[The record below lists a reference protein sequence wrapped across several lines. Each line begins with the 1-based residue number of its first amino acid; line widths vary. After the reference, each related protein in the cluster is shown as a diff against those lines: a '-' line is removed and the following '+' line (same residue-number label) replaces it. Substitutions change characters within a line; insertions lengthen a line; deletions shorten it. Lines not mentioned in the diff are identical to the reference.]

1 MGTLS
6 QSVCGQ
12 VSVDLFNN
20 LPNRFA
26 NQTYSEFA
34 FKFMPGLDAYRSLP
48 SYSVMSAKTVTA
60 KKHVAGRHPESAT
73 LRNVLIQ
80 RDACTSDLC
89 TEEMLF
95 GLGGGIGCAY
105 FLFDMHGGH
114 PLYIGSRIHAKEGDT
129 PYFTLQMTEG
139 WGATADV
146 RHSSSPSA
154 ATKSLVKIL
163 NDGFIAIV
171 WVELTKLPYMFLADH
186 DMKVTPQS
194 WLAPFRNAYH
204 QVVVYGMEGN
214 DVLVGDLGN
223 SVIRMSMEELTEARN
238 SHYAPKFRTVV
249 ISEATAKPQ
258 LRATLSDRIRVTCSQ
273 MLEGLGIANFGLAA
287 LNKWAQMLTNTKNK
301 KGWPNCFPGGPPLH
315 GAMSTVFEQIE
326 LRGYGGSAFRGLYAD
341 FLDQA
346 AGVLKKS
353 AFRKVAEQFRE
364 SEASWRAISDAA
376 LPDSISLLKETRE
389 TLTRRSVLIRKPR
402 TTEIDKELESL
413 RDRLKQLHE
422 RSAKELSLSKADTLE
437 LFGAISERVLETEKI
452 ERAAFTELRSIV

>member
-1 MGTLS
+1 
-6 QSVCGQ
+6 
-12 VSVDLFNN
+12 
-20 LPNRFA
+20 
-26 NQTYSEFA
+26 
-34 FKFMPGLDAYRSLP
+34 
-48 SYSVMSAKTVTA
+48 
-60 KKHVAGRHPESAT
+60 
-73 LRNVLIQ
+73 LIQ

-89 TEEMLF
+89 TEEILF

-105 FLFDMHGGH
+105 WLFDMHGGH
-114 PLYIGSRIHAKEGDT
+114 PVYIGYRIHAKEGDT

-154 ATKSLVKIL
+154 ARKSLVKIL
-163 NDGFIAIV
+163 NDGFTPIV
-171 WVELTKLPYMFLADH
+171 WVEVTKLPYMFLSGN
-186 DMKVTPQS
+186 P
-194 WLAPFRNAYH
+194 LAYH
-204 QVVVYGMEGN
+204 QVVVYGMEGD
-214 DVLVGDLGN
+214 DVLVGDLGD

-258 LRATLSDRIRVTCSQ
+258 LRETLSDRIRVTCSQ
-273 MLEGLGIANFGLAA
+273 MIEGLGIANFGLTA

-315 GAMSTVFEQIE
+315 GAMSTVFAQIE

-353 AFRKVAEQFRE
+353 ALKKVAEQFRE

-376 LPDSISLLKETRE
+376 LPDSIPLLKETRE
-389 TLTRRSVLIRKPR
+389 ALTRRSVLIRKPR
-402 TTEIDKELESL
+402 TTAIDKELESL
-413 RDRLKQLHE
+413 RDRLKQLRE
-422 RSAKELSLSKADTLE
+422 RSAKELSLSKADTLD

-452 ERAAFTELRSIV
+452 ERAAFTELSSIV

>member
-1 MGTLS
+1 
-6 QSVCGQ
+6 
-12 VSVDLFNN
+12 
-20 LPNRFA
+20 
-26 NQTYSEFA
+26 
-34 FKFMPGLDAYRSLP
+34 
-48 SYSVMSAKTVTA
+48 MSTKTVTA
-60 KKHVAGRHPESAT
+60 KKHVAGRQPESAT

-89 TEEMLF
+89 TEEILF

-114 PLYIGSRIHAKEGDT
+114 PVYIGSRIHAKEGDT

-163 NDGFIAIV
+163 NDGFTPIV
-171 WVELTKLPYMFLADH
+171 WVEVTKLPYMFLSGHA
-186 DMKVTPQS
+186 
-194 WLAPFRNAYH
+194 NAYH
-204 QVVVYGMEGN
+204 QVVVYGMEGD
-214 DVLVGDLGN
+214 DVLVGDLGD

-238 SHYAPKFRTVV
+238 SNYAPKFRTVV

-258 LRATLSDRIRVTCSQ
+258 LRETLSDRIRVTCSQ
-273 MLEGLGIANFGLAA
+273 MLEGLGIANFGLTA

-315 GAMSTVFEQIE
+315 GAMSTVFGQIE

-353 AFRKVAEQFRE
+353 ALKKVAEQFRE

-376 LPDSISLLKETRE
+376 LPDSIPLLKETRE
-389 TLTRRSVLIRKPR
+389 ALTRRSVLIRKPR
-402 TTEIDKELESL
+402 TTAIDKELESL
-413 RDRLKQLHE
+413 RDRLKQLRE
-422 RSAKELSLSKADTLE
+422 RSAKELSLSKADTLD

-452 ERAAFTELRSIV
+452 ERAAFTELSSIV

>member
-1 MGTLS
+1 
-6 QSVCGQ
+6 
-12 VSVDLFNN
+12 
-20 LPNRFA
+20 
-26 NQTYSEFA
+26 
-34 FKFMPGLDAYRSLP
+34 
-48 SYSVMSAKTVTA
+48 MSTKTVTA
-60 KKHVAGRHPESAT
+60 KKHVAGRQPESAT

-89 TEEMLF
+89 TEEILF

-114 PLYIGSRIHAKEGDT
+114 PVYIGYRIHAKEGDT

-163 NDGFIAIV
+163 NDGFTPIV
-171 WVELTKLPYMFLADH
+171 WVEVTKLPYMFLSGHA
-186 DMKVTPQS
+186 
-194 WLAPFRNAYH
+194 NAYH
-204 QVVVYGMEGN
+204 QVVVYGMEGD
-214 DVLVGDLGN
+214 DVLVGDLGD

-238 SHYAPKFRTVV
+238 SNYAPKFRTVV

-258 LRATLSDRIRVTCSQ
+258 LRETLSDRIRVTCSQ

-376 LPDSISLLKETRE
+376 LPDSIPLLKETRE
-389 TLTRRSVLIRKPR
+389 ALTRRSVLIRKPR
-402 TTEIDKELESL
+402 TTAIDKELESL
-413 RDRLKQLHE
+413 RDRLKQLRE
-422 RSAKELSLSKADTLE
+422 RSAKELSLSKADTLD

-452 ERAAFTELRSIV
+452 ERAAFTELSSIV

>member
-1 MGTLS
+1 
-6 QSVCGQ
+6 
-12 VSVDLFNN
+12 
-20 LPNRFA
+20 
-26 NQTYSEFA
+26 
-34 FKFMPGLDAYRSLP
+34 
-48 SYSVMSAKTVTA
+48 MSTKTVTA
-60 KKHVAGRHPESAT
+60 KKHVAGRQPESAT

-89 TEEMLF
+89 TEEILF

-105 FLFDMHGGH
+105 FLFDMYGGH
-114 PLYIGSRIHAKEGDT
+114 PLYIGYRIHAKEGDT

-163 NDGFIAIV
+163 NDGFTPIV
-171 WVELTKLPYMFLADH
+171 WVEVTKLPYMFLSGHA
-186 DMKVTPQS
+186 
-194 WLAPFRNAYH
+194 NAYH
-204 QVVVYGMEGN
+204 QVVVYGMEGD
-214 DVLVGDLGN
+214 DVLVGDLGD

-238 SHYAPKFRTVV
+238 SNFAPKFRTVV

-258 LRATLSDRIRVTCSQ
+258 LRETLSDRIRVTCSQ

-353 AFRKVAEQFRE
+353 ALKKVAEQFRE

-376 LPDSISLLKETRE
+376 LPDSIPLLKETRE
-389 TLTRRSVLIRKPR
+389 ALTRRSVLIRKPR
-402 TTEIDKELESL
+402 TTAIDKELESL
-413 RDRLKQLHE
+413 RDRLKQLRE
-422 RSAKELSLSKADTLE
+422 RSAKELLLSKADTLD
-437 LFGAISERVLETEKI
+437 LFAAISERVLETEKI
-452 ERAAFTELRSIV
+452 ERAAFTELSSIV

>member
-1 MGTLS
+1 
-6 QSVCGQ
+6 
-12 VSVDLFNN
+12 
-20 LPNRFA
+20 
-26 NQTYSEFA
+26 
-34 FKFMPGLDAYRSLP
+34 
-48 SYSVMSAKTVTA
+48 MSTKTVTA
-60 KKHVAGRHPESAT
+60 KKHVAGRQPESAT

-89 TEEMLF
+89 TEEILF

-105 FLFDMHGGH
+105 WLFDMHGGH
-114 PLYIGSRIHAKEGDT
+114 PVYIGSRIHAKEGDT

-163 NDGFIAIV
+163 NDGFTPIV
-171 WVELTKLPYMFLADH
+171 WVEVTKLPYMFLSGN
-186 DMKVTPQS
+186 P
-194 WLAPFRNAYH
+194 LAYH
-204 QVVVYGMEGN
+204 QVVVYGMEGD
-214 DVLVGDLGN
+214 DVLVGDLGD

-238 SHYAPKFRTVV
+238 SNYAPKFRTVV

-258 LRATLSDRIRVTCSQ
+258 LRETLSDRIRVTCSQ

-353 AFRKVAEQFRE
+353 ALKKVAEQFRE

-376 LPDSISLLKETRE
+376 LPDSIPLLKETRE
-389 TLTRRSVLIRKPR
+389 ALTRRSVLIRKPR
-402 TTEIDKELESL
+402 TTAIDKELESL
-413 RDRLKQLHE
+413 RDRLKQLRE
-422 RSAKELSLSKADTLE
+422 RSAKELSLSKADTLD

-452 ERAAFTELRSIV
+452 ERAAFTELSSIV

>member
-1 MGTLS
+1 M
-6 QSVCGQ
+6 
-12 VSVDLFNN
+12 
-20 LPNRFA
+20 
-26 NQTYSEFA
+26 
-34 FKFMPGLDAYRSLP
+34 
-48 SYSVMSAKTVTA
+48 
-60 KKHVAGRHPESAT
+60 KHMAGRQPESAT

-89 TEEMLF
+89 TEEILF

-105 FLFDMHGGH
+105 FLFDMYGGH

-129 PYFTLQMTEG
+129 PYFTLQMTGG

-163 NDGFIAIV
+163 NDGFTPIV
-171 WVELTKLPYMFLADH
+171 WVEVTKLPYMFLSGHA
-186 DMKVTPQS
+186 
-194 WLAPFRNAYH
+194 NAYH
-204 QVVVYGMEGN
+204 QVVVYGMEGD
-214 DVLVGDLGN
+214 DVLVGDLGD

-238 SHYAPKFRTVV
+238 SNYAPKFRTVV

-258 LRATLSDRIRVTCSQ
+258 LRETLSDRIRVTCSQ

-287 LNKWAQMLTNTKNK
+287 LNKWGQMLTNTKNK

-315 GAMSTVFEQIE
+315 GAMSTVFSHIE

-376 LPDSISLLKETRE
+376 LPDSIPLLKETRE
-389 TLTRRSVLIRKPR
+389 ALTRRSVLIRKPR
-402 TTEIDKELESL
+402 TTAIDKELESL
-413 RDRLKQLHE
+413 RDRLKQQHE
-422 RSAKELSLSKADTLE
+422 RSAKELSLSKADTLD

-452 ERAAFTELRSIV
+452 ERAAFTELSSIV

>member
-1 MGTLS
+1 
-6 QSVCGQ
+6 
-12 VSVDLFNN
+12 
-20 LPNRFA
+20 
-26 NQTYSEFA
+26 
-34 FKFMPGLDAYRSLP
+34 
-48 SYSVMSAKTVTA
+48 MSTKTVTA
-60 KKHVAGRHPESAT
+60 KKHVAGRQPESAT

-89 TEEMLF
+89 TEEILF

-114 PLYIGSRIHAKEGDT
+114 PVYIGYRIHAKEGDT

-163 NDGFIAIV
+163 NDGFTPIV
-171 WVELTKLPYMFLADH
+171 WVEVTKLPYMFLSGHA
-186 DMKVTPQS
+186 
-194 WLAPFRNAYH
+194 NAYH
-204 QVVVYGMEGN
+204 QVVVYGMEGD
-214 DVLVGDLGN
+214 DVLVGDLGD

-238 SHYAPKFRTVV
+238 SNFAPKFRTVV

-258 LRATLSDRIRVTCSQ
+258 LRETLSDRIRVTCSQ

-315 GAMSTVFEQIE
+315 GAMSSVFAQIE
-326 LRGYGGSAFRGLYAD
+326 LRGYGGSAFRELYAD

-353 AFRKVAEQFRE
+353 ALKKVAEQFRE

-376 LPDSISLLKETRE
+376 LPDSIPLLKETRE
-389 TLTRRSVLIRKPR
+389 ALTRRSVLIRKPR
-402 TTEIDKELESL
+402 TTAIDKELESL
-413 RDRLKQLHE
+413 RDRLKQLRE
-422 RSAKELSLSKADTLE
+422 RSAKELSLSKAHTLD
-437 LFGAISERVLETEKI
+437 LFRAISERVLETEKI
-452 ERAAFTELRSIV
+452 ERAAFTELSSIV

>member
-1 MGTLS
+1 
-6 QSVCGQ
+6 
-12 VSVDLFNN
+12 
-20 LPNRFA
+20 
-26 NQTYSEFA
+26 
-34 FKFMPGLDAYRSLP
+34 
-48 SYSVMSAKTVTA
+48 MSTKTVTA
-60 KKHVAGRHPESAT
+60 KKHVAGRQPESAT

-89 TEEMLF
+89 TEEILF

-114 PLYIGSRIHAKEGDT
+114 PVYIGYRIHAKEGDT

-163 NDGFIAIV
+163 NDGFTPIV
-171 WVELTKLPYMFLADH
+171 WVEVTKLPYMFLSGN
-186 DMKVTPQS
+186 P
-194 WLAPFRNAYH
+194 LAYH
-204 QVVVYGMEGN
+204 QVVVYGMEGD
-214 DVLVGDLGN
+214 DVLVGDLGD

-238 SHYAPKFRTVV
+238 SNYAPKFRTVV

-258 LRATLSDRIRVTCSQ
+258 LRETLSDRIRVTCSQ

-315 GAMSTVFEQIE
+315 GAMSTVFGQIE

-353 AFRKVAEQFRE
+353 ALKKVAEQFRE

-376 LPDSISLLKETRE
+376 LPDSIPLLKETRE
-389 TLTRRSVLIRKPR
+389 ALTRRSVLIRKPR
-402 TTEIDKELESL
+402 TTAIDKELESL
-413 RDRLKQLHE
+413 RDRLKQLRE
-422 RSAKELSLSKADTLE
+422 RSAKELSLSKADTLD

-452 ERAAFTELRSIV
+452 ERAAFTELSSIV

>member
-1 MGTLS
+1 
-6 QSVCGQ
+6 
-12 VSVDLFNN
+12 
-20 LPNRFA
+20 
-26 NQTYSEFA
+26 
-34 FKFMPGLDAYRSLP
+34 
-48 SYSVMSAKTVTA
+48 MSTKTVTA
-60 KKHVAGRHPESAT
+60 KKHVAGRQPESAT

-89 TEEMLF
+89 TEEILF

-114 PLYIGSRIHAKEGDT
+114 PVYIGSRIHAKEGDT

-163 NDGFIAIV
+163 NDGFTPIV
-171 WVELTKLPYMFLADH
+171 WVEVTKLPYMFLSGN
-186 DMKVTPQS
+186 P
-194 WLAPFRNAYH
+194 LAYH
-204 QVVVYGMEGN
+204 QVVVYGMEGD
-214 DVLVGDLGN
+214 DVLVGDLGD

-238 SHYAPKFRTVV
+238 SNYAPKFRTVV

-258 LRATLSDRIRVTCSQ
+258 LRETLSDRIRVTCSQ

-315 GAMSTVFEQIE
+315 GAMSSVFAQIE

-353 AFRKVAEQFRE
+353 ALKKVAEQFRE

-376 LPDSISLLKETRE
+376 LPDSIPLLKETRE
-389 TLTRRSVLIRKPR
+389 ALTRRSVLIRKPR
-402 TTEIDKELESL
+402 TTAIDKELESL
-413 RDRLKQLHE
+413 RDRLKQLRE
-422 RSAKELSLSKADTLE
+422 RSAKELSLSKADTLD

-452 ERAAFTELRSIV
+452 ERAAFTELSSIV

>member
-1 MGTLS
+1 
-6 QSVCGQ
+6 
-12 VSVDLFNN
+12 
-20 LPNRFA
+20 
-26 NQTYSEFA
+26 
-34 FKFMPGLDAYRSLP
+34 
-48 SYSVMSAKTVTA
+48 MSTKTVTA
-60 KKHVAGRHPESAT
+60 KKHVAGRQPESAT

-89 TEEMLF
+89 TEEILF

-114 PLYIGSRIHAKEGDT
+114 PVYIGYRIHAKEGDT

-163 NDGFIAIV
+163 NDGFTPIV
-171 WVELTKLPYMFLADH
+171 WVEVTKLPYMFLSGHA
-186 DMKVTPQS
+186 
-194 WLAPFRNAYH
+194 NAYH
-204 QVVVYGMEGN
+204 QVVVYGMEGD
-214 DVLVGDLGN
+214 DVLVGDLGD

-238 SHYAPKFRTVV
+238 SNYAPKFRTVV

-258 LRATLSDRIRVTCSQ
+258 LRETLSDRIRVTCSQ

-315 GAMSTVFEQIE
+315 GAMSTVFGQIE

-353 AFRKVAEQFRE
+353 ALKKVAEQFRE

-376 LPDSISLLKETRE
+376 LPDSIPLLKETRE
-389 TLTRRSVLIRKPR
+389 ALTRRSVLIRKPR
-402 TTEIDKELESL
+402 TTAIDKELESL
-413 RDRLKQLHE
+413 RDRLKQLRE
-422 RSAKELSLSKADTLE
+422 RSAKELSLSKADTLD

-452 ERAAFTELRSIV
+452 ERAAFTELSSIV

>member
-1 MGTLS
+1 
-6 QSVCGQ
+6 
-12 VSVDLFNN
+12 
-20 LPNRFA
+20 
-26 NQTYSEFA
+26 
-34 FKFMPGLDAYRSLP
+34 
-48 SYSVMSAKTVTA
+48 MSTKTVSA
-60 KKHVAGRHPESAT
+60 KKHVAGRQPESAT

-89 TEEMLF
+89 TEEILF

-105 FLFDMHGGH
+105 WLFDMHGGH
-114 PLYIGSRIHAKEGDT
+114 PVYIGYRIHAKEGDT

-163 NDGFIAIV
+163 NDGFTPIV
-171 WVELTKLPYMFLADH
+171 WVEVTKLPYMFLSGN
-186 DMKVTPQS
+186 P
-194 WLAPFRNAYH
+194 LAYH
-204 QVVVYGMEGN
+204 QVVVYGMEGD
-214 DVLVGDLGN
+214 DVLVGDLGD

-238 SHYAPKFRTVV
+238 SNYAPKFRTVV

-258 LRATLSDRIRVTCSQ
+258 LRETLSDRIRVTCSQ

-353 AFRKVAEQFRE
+353 ALKKVAEQFRE

-376 LPDSISLLKETRE
+376 LPDSIPLLKETRE
-389 TLTRRSVLIRKPR
+389 ALTRRSVLIRKPR
-402 TTEIDKELESL
+402 TTAIDKELESL
-413 RDRLKQLHE
+413 RDRLKQLRE
-422 RSAKELSLSKADTLE
+422 RSAKELSLSKADALD

-452 ERAAFTELRSIV
+452 ERAAFTELSRIV

>member
-1 MGTLS
+1 
-6 QSVCGQ
+6 
-12 VSVDLFNN
+12 
-20 LPNRFA
+20 
-26 NQTYSEFA
+26 
-34 FKFMPGLDAYRSLP
+34 
-48 SYSVMSAKTVTA
+48 MSTKTVTA
-60 KKHVAGRHPESAT
+60 KKHVAGRQPESAT

-89 TEEMLF
+89 TEEILF

-105 FLFDMHGGH
+105 FLFDMYGGH
-114 PLYIGSRIHAKEGDT
+114 PVYIGSRIHAKEGDT

-163 NDGFIAIV
+163 NDGFTPIV
-171 WVELTKLPYMFLADH
+171 WVDVTKLPYMFLSGN
-186 DMKVTPQS
+186 P
-194 WLAPFRNAYH
+194 LAYH
-204 QVVVYGMEGN
+204 QVVVYGMEGD
-214 DVLVGDLGN
+214 DVLVGDLGD

-258 LRATLSDRIRVTCSQ
+258 LRETLSDRIRITCGQ

-287 LNKWAQMLTNTKNK
+287 LNKWGQMLTNTKNK

-315 GAMSTVFEQIE
+315 GAMSSVFAQIE

-376 LPDSISLLKETRE
+376 LPDSIPLLKETRE
-389 TLTRRSVLIRKPR
+389 VLTRRSVLIRKPR
-402 TTEIDKELESL
+402 TTAIDKELESL
-413 RDRLKQLHE
+413 QDRLKQLRE
-422 RSAKELSLSKADTLE
+422 RSAKELSLSKADTLD

-452 ERAAFTELRSIV
+452 ERAAFTELSSIV

>member
-1 MGTLS
+1 
-6 QSVCGQ
+6 
-12 VSVDLFNN
+12 
-20 LPNRFA
+20 
-26 NQTYSEFA
+26 
-34 FKFMPGLDAYRSLP
+34 
-48 SYSVMSAKTVTA
+48 MSTKTVTA
-60 KKHVAGRHPESAT
+60 KKHVAGRQPESAT

-89 TEEMLF
+89 TEEILF

-114 PLYIGSRIHAKEGDT
+114 PVYIGSRIHAKEGDT

-163 NDGFIAIV
+163 NDGFTPIV
-171 WVELTKLPYMFLADH
+171 WVEVTKLPYMFLSGHA
-186 DMKVTPQS
+186 
-194 WLAPFRNAYH
+194 NAYH
-204 QVVVYGMEGN
+204 QVVVYGMEGD
-214 DVLVGDLGN
+214 DVLVGDLGD

-238 SHYAPKFRTVV
+238 SNYAPKFRTVV

-258 LRATLSDRIRVTCSQ
+258 LRETLSDRIRVTCSQ

-353 AFRKVAEQFRE
+353 ALKKVAEQFRE

-376 LPDSISLLKETRE
+376 LPDSIPLLKETRE
-389 TLTRRSVLIRKPR
+389 ALTRRSVLIRKPR
-402 TTEIDKELESL
+402 TTAIDKELESL
-413 RDRLKQLHE
+413 RDRLKQLRE
-422 RSAKELSLSKADTLE
+422 RSAKELSLSKADTLD

-452 ERAAFTELRSIV
+452 ERAAFTELSSIV

>member
-1 MGTLS
+1 
-6 QSVCGQ
+6 
-12 VSVDLFNN
+12 
-20 LPNRFA
+20 
-26 NQTYSEFA
+26 
-34 FKFMPGLDAYRSLP
+34 
-48 SYSVMSAKTVTA
+48 MSTKTVTA
-60 KKHVAGRHPESAT
+60 KKHLPGRQPESAS

-89 TEEMLF
+89 TEEILF

-105 FLFDMHGGH
+105 FLFDMDGGH

-163 NDGFIAIV
+163 NDGLTPIV
-171 WVELTKLPYMFLADH
+171 WVEATKLPYMF
-186 DMKVTPQS
+186 MSGKP
-194 WLAPFRNAYH
+194 NAYH
-204 QVVVYGMEGN
+204 QVVVYGMEGD
-214 DVLVGDLGN
+214 DVLVGDLGD
-223 SVIRMSMEELTEARN
+223 SVIRMSMEELTEARDSN
-238 SHYAPKFRTVV
+238 YAPRFRTVV
-249 ISEATAKPQ
+249 IGEATAKPQ
-258 LRATLSDRIRVTCSQ
+258 LREALSDRIRVTCSQ
-273 MLEGLGIANFGLAA
+273 MLEGLGIANFGLTA

-315 GAMSTVFEQIE
+315 GAMSTVFQQIE
-326 LRGYGGSAFRGLYAD
+326 LGGYGGSAFRGMYAD

-376 LPDSISLLKETRE
+376 LPDSIPLLKETRE
-389 TLTRRSVLIRKPR
+389 ALTRRSVLIRKPR
-402 TTEIDKELESL
+402 TTAIDEELESL
-413 RDRLKQLHE
+413 RDRLKQLRE
-422 RSAKELSLSKADTLE
+422 RSAKELSLSKADTLD

-452 ERAAFTELRSIV
+452 ERAAFTELSSIV

>member
-1 MGTLS
+1 
-6 QSVCGQ
+6 
-12 VSVDLFNN
+12 
-20 LPNRFA
+20 
-26 NQTYSEFA
+26 
-34 FKFMPGLDAYRSLP
+34 
-48 SYSVMSAKTVTA
+48 MSTKTVTA
-60 KKHVAGRHPESAT
+60 KKHVAGRQPESAT

-89 TEEMLF
+89 TEEILF

-114 PLYIGSRIHAKEGDT
+114 PVYIGYRIHAKEGDT

-163 NDGFIAIV
+163 NDGFTPIV
-171 WVELTKLPYMFLADH
+171 WVEVTKLPYMFLSGN
-186 DMKVTPQS
+186 P
-194 WLAPFRNAYH
+194 LAYH
-204 QVVVYGMEGN
+204 QVVVYGMEGD
-214 DVLVGDLGN
+214 DVLVGDLGD

-238 SHYAPKFRTVV
+238 SNYAPKFRTVV

-258 LRATLSDRIRVTCSQ
+258 LRETLSDRIRVTCSQ

-315 GAMSTVFEQIE
+315 GAMSSVFAQIE

-353 AFRKVAEQFRE
+353 ALKKVAEQFRE

-376 LPDSISLLKETRE
+376 LPDSIPLLKETRE
-389 TLTRRSVLIRKPR
+389 ALTRRSVLIRKPR
-402 TTEIDKELESL
+402 TTAIDKELESL
-413 RDRLKQLHE
+413 RDRLKQLRE
-422 RSAKELSLSKADTLE
+422 RSAKELSLSKADTLD

-452 ERAAFTELRSIV
+452 ERAAFTELSSIV

>member
-1 MGTLS
+1 
-6 QSVCGQ
+6 
-12 VSVDLFNN
+12 
-20 LPNRFA
+20 
-26 NQTYSEFA
+26 
-34 FKFMPGLDAYRSLP
+34 
-48 SYSVMSAKTVTA
+48 MSTKTVIA
-60 KKHVAGRHPESAT
+60 KKHVAGRQPESAT

-89 TEEMLF
+89 TEEILF

-114 PLYIGSRIHAKEGDT
+114 PLYIGYRIHAKEGDT

-171 WVELTKLPYMFLADH
+171 WVEVTKLPYMFLSGR
-186 DMKVTPQS
+186 PNS
-194 WLAPFRNAYH
+194 YH
-204 QVVVYGMEGN
+204 QVVVYGMEGD
-214 DVLVGDLGN
+214 DVLVGDLGD

-238 SHYAPKFRTVV
+238 SNYAPRFRTVV
-249 ISEATAKPQ
+249 ISESTAKPQ
-258 LRATLSDRIRVTCSQ
+258 LRATLQKRIRGTCSQ
-273 MLEGLGIANFGLAA
+273 MLEGLGIANFGLTA

-437 LFGAISERVLETEKI
+437 LLGAISERVLETEKI

>member
-1 MGTLS
+1 
-6 QSVCGQ
+6 
-12 VSVDLFNN
+12 
-20 LPNRFA
+20 
-26 NQTYSEFA
+26 
-34 FKFMPGLDAYRSLP
+34 
-48 SYSVMSAKTVTA
+48 MSTKTVTA
-60 KKHVAGRHPESAT
+60 KKHVAGRQPESAT

-89 TEEMLF
+89 TEEILF

-105 FLFDMHGGH
+105 FLFDMYGGH

-163 NDGFIAIV
+163 NDGFTPIV
-171 WVELTKLPYMFLADH
+171 WVEVTKLPYMFLSGN
-186 DMKVTPQS
+186 P
-194 WLAPFRNAYH
+194 LAYH
-204 QVVVYGMEGN
+204 QVVVYGMEGD
-214 DVLVGDLGN
+214 DVLVGDLGD

-238 SHYAPKFRTVV
+238 SNYAPKFRTVV

-258 LRATLSDRIRVTCSQ
+258 LRETLSDRIRVTCSQ

-315 GAMSTVFEQIE
+315 GAMSTVFAQIE

-353 AFRKVAEQFRE
+353 ALKKVAEQFRE

-376 LPDSISLLKETRE
+376 LPDSIPLLKETRE
-389 TLTRRSVLIRKPR
+389 ALTRRSVLIRKPR
-402 TTEIDKELESL
+402 TTAIDKELESL
-413 RDRLKQLHE
+413 RDRLKQLRE
-422 RSAKELSLSKADTLE
+422 RSAKELSLSKADTLD

-452 ERAAFTELRSIV
+452 ERAAFTELSSIV

>member
-1 MGTLS
+1 
-6 QSVCGQ
+6 
-12 VSVDLFNN
+12 
-20 LPNRFA
+20 
-26 NQTYSEFA
+26 
-34 FKFMPGLDAYRSLP
+34 
-48 SYSVMSAKTVTA
+48 MSTKTVTA
-60 KKHVAGRHPESAT
+60 KKHVAGRQPESAT

-89 TEEMLF
+89 TEEILF

-114 PLYIGSRIHAKEGDT
+114 PVYIGSRIHAKEGDT

-163 NDGFIAIV
+163 NDGFTPIV
-171 WVELTKLPYMFLADH
+171 WVEVTKLPYMFLSGHA
-186 DMKVTPQS
+186 
-194 WLAPFRNAYH
+194 NAYH
-204 QVVVYGMEGN
+204 QVVVYGMEGD
-214 DVLVGDLGN
+214 DVLVGDLGD

-238 SHYAPKFRTVV
+238 SNYAPKFRTVV

-258 LRATLSDRIRVTCSQ
+258 LRETLSDRIRVTCSQ

-315 GAMSTVFEQIE
+315 GAMSSVFAQIE

-353 AFRKVAEQFRE
+353 ALKKVAEQFRE

-376 LPDSISLLKETRE
+376 LPDSIPLLKETRE
-389 TLTRRSVLIRKPR
+389 ALTRRSVLIRKPR
-402 TTEIDKELESL
+402 TTAIDKELESL
-413 RDRLKQLHE
+413 RDRLKQLRE
-422 RSAKELSLSKADTLE
+422 RSAKELSLSKADTLD

-452 ERAAFTELRSIV
+452 ERAAFTELSSIV

>member
-1 MGTLS
+1 M
-6 QSVCGQ
+6 QEASV
-12 VSVDLFNN
+12 
-20 LPNRFA
+20 
-26 NQTYSEFA
+26 
-34 FKFMPGLDAYRSLP
+34 
-48 SYSVMSAKTVTA
+48 SASA
-60 KKHVAGRHPESAT
+60 KKHVAGRQPESAT

-89 TEEMLF
+89 TEEILF

-105 FLFDMHGGH
+105 FLFDMYGGH

-163 NDGFIAIV
+163 NDGFTPIV
-171 WVELTKLPYMFLADH
+171 WVEVTKLPYMFLSGN
-186 DMKVTPQS
+186 P
-194 WLAPFRNAYH
+194 LAYH
-204 QVVVYGMEGN
+204 QVVVYGMEGD
-214 DVLVGDLGN
+214 DVLVGDLGD

-238 SHYAPKFRTVV
+238 SNYAPKFRTVV

-258 LRATLSDRIRVTCSQ
+258 LRETLSDRIRVTCSQ

-353 AFRKVAEQFRE
+353 ALKKVAEQFRE

-376 LPDSISLLKETRE
+376 LPDSIPLLKETRE
-389 TLTRRSVLIRKPR
+389 ALTRRSVLIRKPR
-402 TTEIDKELESL
+402 TTAIDKELESL

-422 RSAKELSLSKADTLE
+422 RSAKELSLSKADTLD

-452 ERAAFTELRSIV
+452 ERAAFTELSSIV

>member
-1 MGTLS
+1 
-6 QSVCGQ
+6 
-12 VSVDLFNN
+12 
-20 LPNRFA
+20 
-26 NQTYSEFA
+26 
-34 FKFMPGLDAYRSLP
+34 
-48 SYSVMSAKTVTA
+48 MSTKTVTA
-60 KKHVAGRHPESAT
+60 KKHVAGRQPESAT

-89 TEEMLF
+89 TEEILF

-114 PLYIGSRIHAKEGDT
+114 PVYIGSRIHAKEGDT

-163 NDGFIAIV
+163 NDGFTPIV
-171 WVELTKLPYMFLADH
+171 WVEVTKLPYMFLSGHA
-186 DMKVTPQS
+186 
-194 WLAPFRNAYH
+194 NAYH
-204 QVVVYGMEGN
+204 QVVVYGMEGD
-214 DVLVGDLGN
+214 DVLVGDLGD

-238 SHYAPKFRTVV
+238 SNYAPKFRTVV

-258 LRATLSDRIRVTCSQ
+258 LRETLSDRIRVTCSQ

-287 LNKWAQMLTNTKNK
+287 LNKWGQMLTNTKNK

-315 GAMSTVFEQIE
+315 GAMSTVFAQIE

-353 AFRKVAEQFRE
+353 ALKKVAEQFRE

-376 LPDSISLLKETRE
+376 LPDLIPLLKETRE
-389 TLTRRSVLIRKPR
+389 ALTRRSVLIRKPR
-402 TTEIDKELESL
+402 TTAIDKELESL

-422 RSAKELSLSKADTLE
+422 RSAKELSLSKADTLD

-452 ERAAFTELRSIV
+452 ERAAFTELSSIV

>member
-1 MGTLS
+1 
-6 QSVCGQ
+6 
-12 VSVDLFNN
+12 
-20 LPNRFA
+20 
-26 NQTYSEFA
+26 
-34 FKFMPGLDAYRSLP
+34 
-48 SYSVMSAKTVTA
+48 MSTKAVTA
-60 KKHVAGRHPESAT
+60 KKHVAGRQPESAT

-89 TEEMLF
+89 TEEILF

-114 PLYIGSRIHAKEGDT
+114 PVYIGSRIHAKEGDT

-163 NDGFIAIV
+163 NDGFTPIV
-171 WVELTKLPYMFLADH
+171 WVEVTKLPYMFLSGN
-186 DMKVTPQS
+186 P
-194 WLAPFRNAYH
+194 LAYH
-204 QVVVYGMEGN
+204 QVVVYGMEGD
-214 DVLVGDLGN
+214 DVLVGDLGD

-238 SHYAPKFRTVV
+238 SNYAPKFRTVV

-258 LRATLSDRIRVTCSQ
+258 LRETLSDRIRVTCSQ

-353 AFRKVAEQFRE
+353 ALKKVAEQFRE

-376 LPDSISLLKETRE
+376 LPDSIPLLKETRE
-389 TLTRRSVLIRKPR
+389 ALTRRSVLIRKPR
-402 TTEIDKELESL
+402 TTAIDKELESL
-413 RDRLKQLHE
+413 RDRLKQLRE
-422 RSAKELSLSKADTLE
+422 RSAKELSLSKADTLD

-452 ERAAFTELRSIV
+452 ERAAFTELSSIV

>member
-1 MGTLS
+1 
-6 QSVCGQ
+6 
-12 VSVDLFNN
+12 
-20 LPNRFA
+20 
-26 NQTYSEFA
+26 
-34 FKFMPGLDAYRSLP
+34 
-48 SYSVMSAKTVTA
+48 MSTKTVTA
-60 KKHVAGRHPESAT
+60 KKHVAGRQPESAT

-89 TEEMLF
+89 TEEILF

-114 PLYIGSRIHAKEGDT
+114 PVYIGYRIHAKEGDT

-163 NDGFIAIV
+163 NDGFTPIV
-171 WVELTKLPYMFLADH
+171 WVEVTKLPYMFLSGHA
-186 DMKVTPQS
+186 
-194 WLAPFRNAYH
+194 NAYH
-204 QVVVYGMEGN
+204 QVVVYGMEGD
-214 DVLVGDLGN
+214 DVLVGDLGD

-238 SHYAPKFRTVV
+238 SNYAPKFRTVV

-258 LRATLSDRIRVTCSQ
+258 LRETLSDRIRVTCSQ

-315 GAMSTVFEQIE
+315 GAMSSVFAQIE

-353 AFRKVAEQFRE
+353 ALKKVAEQFRE

-376 LPDSISLLKETRE
+376 LPDSIPLLKETRE
-389 TLTRRSVLIRKPR
+389 ALTRRSVLIRKPR
-402 TTEIDKELESL
+402 TTAIDKELESL
-413 RDRLKQLHE
+413 RDRLKQLRE
-422 RSAKELSLSKADTLE
+422 RSAKELSLSKADTLD

-452 ERAAFTELRSIV
+452 ERAAFTELSSIV

>member
-1 MGTLS
+1 
-6 QSVCGQ
+6 
-12 VSVDLFNN
+12 
-20 LPNRFA
+20 
-26 NQTYSEFA
+26 
-34 FKFMPGLDAYRSLP
+34 
-48 SYSVMSAKTVTA
+48 MSTKTVTA
-60 KKHVAGRHPESAT
+60 KKHVAGRQPESAT

-89 TEEMLF
+89 TEEILF

-114 PLYIGSRIHAKEGDT
+114 PVYIGYRIHAKEGDT

-163 NDGFIAIV
+163 NDGFTPIV
-171 WVELTKLPYMFLADH
+171 WVEVTKLPYMFLSGHA
-186 DMKVTPQS
+186 
-194 WLAPFRNAYH
+194 NAYH
-204 QVVVYGMEGN
+204 QVVVYGMEGD
-214 DVLVGDLGN
+214 DVLVGDLGD

-238 SHYAPKFRTVV
+238 SNYAPKFRTVV

-258 LRATLSDRIRVTCSQ
+258 LRETLSDRIRVTCSQ

-287 LNKWAQMLTNTKNK
+287 LNKWGQMLTNTKNK

-315 GAMSTVFEQIE
+315 GAMSSVFAQIE

-353 AFRKVAEQFRE
+353 ALKKVAEQFRE

-376 LPDSISLLKETRE
+376 LPDSIPLLKETRE
-389 TLTRRSVLIRKPR
+389 ALTRRSVLIRKPR
-402 TTEIDKELESL
+402 TTAIDKELESL
-413 RDRLKQLHE
+413 RDRLKQLRE
-422 RSAKELSLSKADTLE
+422 RSAKELSLSKADTLD

-452 ERAAFTELRSIV
+452 ERAAFTELSSIV

>member
-1 MGTLS
+1 
-6 QSVCGQ
+6 
-12 VSVDLFNN
+12 
-20 LPNRFA
+20 
-26 NQTYSEFA
+26 
-34 FKFMPGLDAYRSLP
+34 
-48 SYSVMSAKTVTA
+48 MSTKTVTA
-60 KKHVAGRHPESAT
+60 KKHVAGRQPESAT

-89 TEEMLF
+89 TEEILF

-105 FLFDMHGGH
+105 WLFDMHGGH
-114 PLYIGSRIHAKEGDT
+114 PVYIGYRIHAKEGDT

-163 NDGFIAIV
+163 NDGFTPIV
-171 WVELTKLPYMFLADH
+171 WVEVTKLPYMFLSGN
-186 DMKVTPQS
+186 P
-194 WLAPFRNAYH
+194 LAYH
-204 QVVVYGMEGN
+204 QVVVYGMEGD
-214 DVLVGDLGN
+214 DVLVGDLGD

-238 SHYAPKFRTVV
+238 SNYAPKFRTVV

-258 LRATLSDRIRVTCSQ
+258 LRETLSDRIRVTCSQ
-273 MLEGLGIANFGLAA
+273 MLEGLGIANFGLTA

-353 AFRKVAEQFRE
+353 ALKKVAEQFRE

-376 LPDSISLLKETRE
+376 LPDSIPLLKETRE
-389 TLTRRSVLIRKPR
+389 ALTRRSVLIRKPR
-402 TTEIDKELESL
+402 TTAIDKELESL
-413 RDRLKQLHE
+413 RDRLKQLRE
-422 RSAKELSLSKADTLE
+422 RSAKELSLSKADTLD

-452 ERAAFTELRSIV
+452 ERAAFTELSSIV

>member
-1 MGTLS
+1 
-6 QSVCGQ
+6 
-12 VSVDLFNN
+12 
-20 LPNRFA
+20 
-26 NQTYSEFA
+26 
-34 FKFMPGLDAYRSLP
+34 
-48 SYSVMSAKTVTA
+48 MSTKTVTA
-60 KKHVAGRHPESAT
+60 KKHVAGRQPESAT

-89 TEEMLF
+89 TEEILF

-114 PLYIGSRIHAKEGDT
+114 PVYIGSRIHAKEGDT

-163 NDGFIAIV
+163 NDGFTPIV
-171 WVELTKLPYMFLADH
+171 WVEVTKLPYMFLSGN
-186 DMKVTPQS
+186 P
-194 WLAPFRNAYH
+194 LAYH
-204 QVVVYGMEGN
+204 QVVVYGMEGD
-214 DVLVGDLGN
+214 DVLVGDLGD

-238 SHYAPKFRTVV
+238 SNYAPKFRTVV

-258 LRATLSDRIRVTCSQ
+258 LRETLSDRIRVTCSQ

-287 LNKWAQMLTNTKNK
+287 LNKWGQMLTNTKNK

-315 GAMSTVFEQIE
+315 CAMSSVFGQIE

-353 AFRKVAEQFRE
+353 ALKKVAEQFRE

-376 LPDSISLLKETRE
+376 LPDSIPLLKETRE
-389 TLTRRSVLIRKPR
+389 ALTRRSVLIRKPR
-402 TTEIDKELESL
+402 TTAIDKELESL

-422 RSAKELSLSKADTLE
+422 RSAKELSLSKADTLD

-452 ERAAFTELRSIV
+452 ERAAFTELSSIV

>member
-1 MGTLS
+1 
-6 QSVCGQ
+6 
-12 VSVDLFNN
+12 
-20 LPNRFA
+20 
-26 NQTYSEFA
+26 
-34 FKFMPGLDAYRSLP
+34 
-48 SYSVMSAKTVTA
+48 MSTKTVTA
-60 KKHVAGRHPESAT
+60 KKHVAGRQPESAT

-89 TEEMLF
+89 TEEILF

-114 PLYIGSRIHAKEGDT
+114 PVYIGYRIHAKEGDT

-163 NDGFIAIV
+163 NDGFTPIV
-171 WVELTKLPYMFLADH
+171 WVEVTKLPYMFLSGHA
-186 DMKVTPQS
+186 
-194 WLAPFRNAYH
+194 NAYH
-204 QVVVYGMEGN
+204 QVVVYGMEGD
-214 DVLVGDLGN
+214 DVLVGDLGD

-238 SHYAPKFRTVV
+238 SNYAPKFRTVV

-258 LRATLSDRIRVTCSQ
+258 LRETLSDRIRVTCSQ

-353 AFRKVAEQFRE
+353 ALKKVAEQFRE

-376 LPDSISLLKETRE
+376 LPDSIPLLKETRE
-389 TLTRRSVLIRKPR
+389 ALTRRSVLIRKPR
-402 TTEIDKELESL
+402 TTAIDKELESL
-413 RDRLKQLHE
+413 RDRLKQLRE
-422 RSAKELSLSKADTLE
+422 RSAKELSLSKADTLD

-452 ERAAFTELRSIV
+452 ERAAFTELSSIV

>member
-1 MGTLS
+1 
-6 QSVCGQ
+6 
-12 VSVDLFNN
+12 
-20 LPNRFA
+20 
-26 NQTYSEFA
+26 
-34 FKFMPGLDAYRSLP
+34 
-48 SYSVMSAKTVTA
+48 MSTKTVTA
-60 KKHVAGRHPESAT
+60 KKHVAGRQPESAT

-89 TEEMLF
+89 TEEILF

-114 PLYIGSRIHAKEGDT
+114 PVYIGSRIHAKEGDT

-163 NDGFIAIV
+163 NDGFTPIV
-171 WVELTKLPYMFLADH
+171 WVEVTKLPYMFLSGHA
-186 DMKVTPQS
+186 
-194 WLAPFRNAYH
+194 NAYH
-204 QVVVYGMEGN
+204 QVVVYGMEGD
-214 DVLVGDLGN
+214 DVLVGDLGD

-238 SHYAPKFRTVV
+238 SNYAPKFRTVV

-258 LRATLSDRIRVTCSQ
+258 LRETLSDRIRVTCSQ

-315 GAMSTVFEQIE
+315 GAMSTVFAQIE

-353 AFRKVAEQFRE
+353 ALKKVAEQFRE

-376 LPDSISLLKETRE
+376 LPDSIPLLKETRE
-389 TLTRRSVLIRKPR
+389 ALTRRSVLIRKPR
-402 TTEIDKELESL
+402 TTAIDKELESL
-413 RDRLKQLHE
+413 RDRLKQLRE
-422 RSAKELSLSKADTLE
+422 RSAKELSLSKADTLD

-452 ERAAFTELRSIV
+452 ERAAFTELSSIV

>member
-1 MGTLS
+1 MI
-6 QSVCGQ
+6 
-12 VSVDLFNN
+12 
-20 LPNRFA
+20 
-26 NQTYSEFA
+26 
-34 FKFMPGLDAYRSLP
+34 
-48 SYSVMSAKTVTA
+48 SVMSTKTVTA
-60 KKHVAGRHPESAT
+60 KKHVAGRQPESAT

-89 TEEMLF
+89 TEEILF

-105 FLFDMHGGH
+105 WLFDMHGGH
-114 PLYIGSRIHAKEGDT
+114 PVYIGYRIHAKEGDT

-163 NDGFIAIV
+163 NDGFTPIV
-171 WVELTKLPYMFLADH
+171 WVEVTKLPYMFLSGN
-186 DMKVTPQS
+186 P
-194 WLAPFRNAYH
+194 LAYH
-204 QVVVYGMEGN
+204 QVVVYGMEGD
-214 DVLVGDLGN
+214 DVLVGDLGD

-238 SHYAPKFRTVV
+238 SNYAPKFRTVV

-258 LRATLSDRIRVTCSQ
+258 LRETLSDRIRVTCSQ

-353 AFRKVAEQFRE
+353 ALKKVAEQFRE

-376 LPDSISLLKETRE
+376 LPDSIPLLKETRE
-389 TLTRRSVLIRKPR
+389 ALTRRSVLIRKPR
-402 TTEIDKELESL
+402 TTAIDKELESL
-413 RDRLKQLHE
+413 RDRLKQLRE
-422 RSAKELSLSKADTLE
+422 RSAKELSLSKADTLD

-452 ERAAFTELRSIV
+452 ERAAFTELSSIV

>member
-1 MGTLS
+1 MS
-6 QSVCGQ
+6 
-12 VSVDLFNN
+12 
-20 LPNRFA
+20 R
-26 NQTYSEFA
+26 
-34 FKFMPGLDAYRSLP
+34 K
-48 SYSVMSAKTVTA
+48 SVMSTKTVTA
-60 KKHVAGRHPESAT
+60 KKHVAGRQPESAT

-80 RDACTSDLC
+80 RGACTSDLC
-89 TEEMLF
+89 TEEILF
-95 GLGGGIGCAY
+95 GLSGGIGCAY
-105 FLFDMHGGH
+105 FLFDMYGGH
-114 PLYIGSRIHAKEGDT
+114 PVYIGSQFHAKEGDI
-129 PYFTLQMTEG
+129 PYLTLQMTEG

-154 ATKSLVKIL
+154 ARKSLVKIL
-163 NDGFIAIV
+163 NDGFTPIV
-171 WVELTKLPYMFLADH
+171 WVDFTMLPYMFLSGDAIKAK
-186 DMKVTPQS
+186 MPS
-194 WLAPFRNAYH
+194 WVAPLRSAYH

-223 SVIRMSMEELTEARN
+223 SVIRMSMEELTVARTSN
-238 SHYAPKFRTVV
+238 YAPKFRTVV
-249 ISEATAKPQ
+249 VSEATAKPQ
-258 LRATLSDRIRVTCSQ
+258 LRETLPDRIRVTCSQ

-287 LNKWAQMLTNTKNK
+287 LNKWAKMLTNTKNK

-315 GAMSTVFEQIE
+315 GAMSTVFAQIE

-376 LPDSISLLKETRE
+376 LPDSIPLLKETRE
-389 TLTRRSVLIRKPR
+389 ALTRRSVLIRKPR
-402 TTEIDKELESL
+402 TTAIDKQLESL

-422 RSAKELSLSKADTLE
+422 RSAKELSLSKADTLD

-452 ERAAFTELRSIV
+452 ERAAFTELSSIV

>member
-1 MGTLS
+1 
-6 QSVCGQ
+6 
-12 VSVDLFNN
+12 
-20 LPNRFA
+20 
-26 NQTYSEFA
+26 
-34 FKFMPGLDAYRSLP
+34 
-48 SYSVMSAKTVTA
+48 MSTKTVTA
-60 KKHVAGRHPESAT
+60 KKHVAGRQPESAT

-89 TEEMLF
+89 TEEILF

-105 FLFDMHGGH
+105 FLFDMYGGH

-163 NDGFIAIV
+163 NDGFTPIV
-171 WVELTKLPYMFLADH
+171 WVEVTKLPYMFLSGHA
-186 DMKVTPQS
+186 
-194 WLAPFRNAYH
+194 NAYH
-204 QVVVYGMEGN
+204 QVVVYGMEGD
-214 DVLVGDLGN
+214 DVLVGDLGD

-238 SHYAPKFRTVV
+238 SNYAPKFRTVV

-258 LRATLSDRIRVTCSQ
+258 LRETLSDRIRVTCSQ
-273 MLEGLGIANFGLAA
+273 MLEGLGIANFGLTA

-315 GAMSTVFEQIE
+315 GAMSSVFAQIE

-353 AFRKVAEQFRE
+353 ALRKVAEQFRE

-376 LPDSISLLKETRE
+376 LPDSIPLLKETRE
-389 TLTRRSVLIRKPR
+389 ALTRRSVLIRKPR
-402 TTEIDKELESL
+402 TTAIDKELESL
-413 RDRLKQLHE
+413 RDRLKQLRE
-422 RSAKELSLSKADTLE
+422 RSAKELSLSKADTLD

-452 ERAAFTELRSIV
+452 ERAAFTELSSIV